1 MDLKIS
7 FFIGLLLMLLVTF
20 ADWAAPCPSGMYGYC
35 RCKLQNQ
42 WQLSSPSPSQTP
54 VPTHYQ
60 VKQSPH
66 KRKKEGFGFVPLK
79 LLLLALYLLEHF
91 HGMVVQSQ
99 GWGGDGPCDFSV
111 QKPLFY
117 FLGDF
122 VQLDNI
128 HLCNVNVMH
137 ILTQISRLNNW
148 FKVDI

>member
-20 ADWAAPCPSGMYGYC
+20 ADWDGLHHVRQVCMDNVDVNC
-35 RCKLQNQ
+35 RINDNCQALVQVR
-42 WQLSSPSPSQTP
+42 PP

-99 GWGGDGPCDFSV
+99 GWWP
-111 QKPLFY
+111 
-117 FLGDF
+117 
-122 VQLDNI
+122 
-128 HLCNVNVMH
+128 M
-137 ILTQISRLNNW
+137 
-148 FKVDI
+148 